1 MSSLHGMSIDATAGG
16 AARFAADQLGHVR
29 YFVIAVLAT
38 LLLLIATSCSAPETR
53 LVKVP
58 VEKEVVKEV
67 EVEKVVEVVK
77 EVPVEKVVEVVKEVP
92 VEKEVVKEVEVP
104 VEVVVEKE
112 VIKEV
117 EVEKVVTK
125 EVIKEVPVEK
135 VVTKEV
141 VKEVPVEKVVTKEVV
156 REVVV
161 TGDASTAPPGR
172 QLAQHTHE
180 GEIYTLVEYDH
191 QIAVFSASGSP
202 VSNSRLADDV
212 LLSYAWGQTLAGLDV
227 AGIAASV
234 AAVEGMDDNIDGVR
248 ASSNETVRVLAQLD
262 ALSAQVPLIGRVSA
276 MDVIAEVYPGVAAAA
291 SAIRA
296 LDAELDSLGRNA
308 DALAALASRIERAD
322 PSDVSGGDM
331 DAAFGSAV
339 KAARDMEESVGSA
352 RGKVT
357 DVRNVS
363 GELAN
368 ALRQVSDTPVIGE
381 TLAESAETAAR
392 FESELSG
399 IADTLQSY
407 ESGLANL
414 AGQLQ
419 SPLDTTAGAHQ
430 SYVGRWLQRPYD
442 TAWRDGVGSRP
453 APVAAQ
459 PTPAPAGPAQQPFR
473 LSWAASASGVSG
485 GESFTLTVRMHGVR
499 ESGDHGG
506 ISVSFPSLTESG
518 GSGRSYSSSL
528 ADVEAVE
535 YTSGMSNVA
544 FHQPGA
550 SIYRSDN
557 STQFPANHLLVE
569 SDDATWSTS
578 DDRTLRLRITPKRG
592 GEFPIRVRG
601 WLCVDG
607 YTNCSRSPTEA
618 AVTDQQGWGVEVAEV
633 AVSGDAGPAIASRHD
648 TLSVGWYHACGVE
661 PDGTLTCWGED
672 DNTGRTSAPPEKFVA
687 VSAGY
692 NHTCGV
698 KTDGSVACWG
708 NNKYGKS
715 SPLRGEFVTVSTG
728 YFHTCGIR
736 PDGTIECWG
745 TNYSGETSPPGGKFV
760 SISSGGRDST
770 KTYSGRNYY
779 DYTCGVTTH
788 GFLAC
793 WGNIGSPPSGE
804 FVTVSAGSRHICGVK
819 TDGAVE
825 CWGNNND
832 DQASP
837 PDGKFVAVGAGNK
850 HTCGVKTDGYV
861 VCWGDKFGK
870 DPSPPAGAGKF
881 VSVSAGA
888 NGYSCGVK
896 TDGSFMCWG
905 GDN

>member
-1 MSSLHGMSIDATAGG
+1 ML
-16 AARFAADQLGHVR
+16 V
-29 YFVIAVLAT
+29 
-38 LLLLIATSCSAPETR
+38 ATSCGAPETR

-125 EVIKEVPVEK
+125 EVVKEVPVEVEK

-141 VKEVPVEKVVTKEVV
+141 IKEVPVEKVVTKEVV

-212 LLSYAWGQTLAGLDV
+212 LLSYAWGQTLAGLDI

-234 AAVEGMDDNIDGVR
+234 AAVEGMDDNLDGVR

-262 ALSAQVPLIGRVSA
+262 ALSAQVPLVGRVSA
-276 MDVIAEVYPGVAAAA
+276 MDVVAEVYPGVAAAA

-296 LDAELDSLGRNA
+296 LDAELSSLGRNA

-322 PSDVSGGDM
+322 RSNVSGSDM

-352 RGKVT
+352 RGKII

-368 ALRQVSDTPVIGE
+368 ALRQASDTPVIGE
-381 TLAESAETAAR
+381 TMAEYAETAAR

-419 SPLDTTAGAHQ
+419 APLDSVNGAHQ
-430 SYVGRWLQRPYD
+430 GYVARWLQRPYD

-459 PTPAPAGPAQQPFR
+459 PTPAPAGPAQQPFS

-485 GESFTLTVRMHGVR
+485 GESFTLTVRMYGIR
-499 ESGDHGG
+499 EAGEHGG

-518 GSGRSYSSSL
+518 GSTGGYSSSL

-535 YTSGMSNVA
+535 YTSGLSNVA

-557 STQFPANHLLVE
+557 STQFPANLVLLVE

-601 WLCVDG
+601 WLCADG
-607 YTNCSRSPTEA
+607 YTSCSRSPAEA
-618 AVTDQQGWGVEVAEV
+618 AVSDQQGWGVEVASV

-648 TLSVGWYHACGVE
+648 TLSVGDDHACGVTT
-661 PDGTLTCWGED
+661 DGTITCWGEEEY
-672 DNTGRTSAPPEKFVA
+672 GRTIAPDGKFVA

-692 NHTCGV
+692 HHTCGV
-698 KTDGSVACWG
+698 KTDGTIACWG
-708 NNKYGKS
+708 
-715 SPLRGEFVTVSTG
+715 
-728 YFHTCGIR
+728 
-736 PDGTIECWG
+736 
-745 TNYSGETSPPGGKFV
+745 
-760 SISSGGRDST
+760 
-770 KTYSGRNYY
+770 
-779 DYTCGVTTH
+779 
-788 GFLAC
+788 
-793 WGNIGSPPSGE
+793 GNGNGQS
-804 FVTVSAGSRHICGVK
+804 SAGWEVRLRQRGGLV
-819 TDGAVE
+819 T
-825 CWGNNND
+825 
-832 DQASP
+832 
-837 PDGKFVAVGAGNK
+837 
-850 HTCGVKTDGYV
+850 
-861 VCWGDKFGK
+861 
-870 DPSPPAGAGKF
+870 PAG
-881 VSVSAGA
+881 
-888 NGYSCGVK
+888 
-896 TDGSFMCWG
+896 
-905 GDN
+905 

>member
-1 MSSLHGMSIDATAGG
+1 
-16 AARFAADQLGHVR
+16 
-29 YFVIAVLAT
+29 
-38 LLLLIATSCSAPETR
+38 
-53 LVKVP
+53 
-58 VEKEVVKEV
+58 
-67 EVEKVVEVVK
+67 
-77 EVPVEKVVEVVKEVP
+77 
-92 VEKEVVKEVEVP
+92 
-104 VEVVVEKE
+104 
-112 VIKEV
+112 
-117 EVEKVVTK
+117 
-125 EVIKEVPVEK
+125 
-135 VVTKEV
+135 
-141 VKEVPVEKVVTKEVV
+141 
-156 REVVV
+156 
-161 TGDASTAPPGR
+161 
-172 QLAQHTHE
+172 
-180 GEIYTLVEYDH
+180 
-191 QIAVFSASGSP
+191 
-202 VSNSRLADDV
+202 
-212 LLSYAWGQTLAGLDV
+212 
-227 AGIAASV
+227 
-234 AAVEGMDDNIDGVR
+234 
-248 ASSNETVRVLAQLD
+248 
-262 ALSAQVPLIGRVSA
+262 

-381 TLAESAETAAR
+381 TMAEYAETAAR

-414 AGQLQ
+414 AGKLQ
-419 SPLDTTAGAHQ
+419 APLDATAGAHQ

-453 APVAAQ
+453 AVAAQ

-499 ESGDHGG
+499 EAGEHGG

-518 GSGRSYSSSL
+518 GSTGGYSSSL

-535 YTSGMSNVA
+535 YTSGLSNVA

-557 STQFPANHLLVE
+557 STQFAANHLLVE

-601 WLCVDG
+601 WLCADG
-607 YTNCSRSPTEA
+607 YTGCSRSPAEA
-618 AVTDQQGWGVEVAEV
+618 AVSDQQGWGVEVAAV

-648 TLSVGWYHACGVE
+648 TLSVGNYYACGVD
-661 PDGTLTCWGED
+661 PDGTITCWGED
-672 DNTGRTSAPPEKFVA
+672 DGYGRTSAPPEKFVA
-687 VSAGY
+687 VGAGRR
-692 NHTCGV
+692 HT
-698 KTDGSVACWG
+698 
-708 NNKYGKS
+708 
-715 SPLRGEFVTVSTG
+715 
-728 YFHTCGIR
+728 
-736 PDGTIECWG
+736 
-745 TNYSGETSPPGGKFV
+745 
-760 SISSGGRDST
+760 
-770 KTYSGRNYY
+770 
-779 DYTCGVTTH
+779 
-788 GFLAC
+788 
-793 WGNIGSPPSGE
+793 
-804 FVTVSAGSRHICGVK
+804 CGVK

-825 CWGNNND
+825 CWGENRRGETSPPRGEFVTVSAGAAHTCGIRSDDTIECWGDNGDGQASPPGGKFVSVSAGSYHTCGVTARGFVACWGYNLSGESSPPSGEFATVSAGSYHTCGVKTDGAVECWGYNED

-837 PDGKFVAVGAGNK
+837 PSGEFVAVGAGEL

-881 VSVSAGA
+881 VTVSAGA

-896 TDGSFMCWG
+896 IDGSFMCWG

>member
-1 MSSLHGMSIDATAGG
+1 MSSIHGMSIDPTAGD
-16 AARFAADQLGHVR
+16 AARSAADQLGHVR
-29 YFVIAVLAT
+29 HFVIAVLGA
-38 LLLLIATSCSAPETR
+38 LLLLVATSCGAPETR

-125 EVIKEVPVEK
+125 EVVKEVPVEVEK

-141 VKEVPVEKVVTKEVV
+141 IKEVPVEKVVTKEVV

-212 LLSYAWGQTLAGLDV
+212 LLSYAWGQTLAGLDI

-234 AAVEGMDDNIDGVR
+234 AAVEGMDDNLDGVR

-262 ALSAQVPLIGRVSA
+262 ALSAQVPLVGRVSA
-276 MDVIAEVYPGVAAAA
+276 MDVVAEVYPGVAAAA

-296 LDAELDSLGRNA
+296 LDAELSSLGRNA

-322 PSDVSGGDM
+322 RSNVSGSDM

-352 RGKVT
+352 RGKII

-368 ALRQVSDTPVIGE
+368 ALRQASDTPVIGE
-381 TLAESAETAAR
+381 TLAEYAETAAR

-419 SPLDTTAGAHQ
+419 APLDSVNGAHQ
-430 SYVGRWLQRPYD
+430 GYVARWLQRPYD

-453 APVAAQ
+453 TVAAQ
-459 PTPAPAGPAQQPFR
+459 PTPAPAGP
-473 LSWAASASGVSG
+473 
-485 GESFTLTVRMHGVR
+485 T
-499 ESGDHGG
+499 
-506 ISVSFPSLTESG
+506 
-518 GSGRSYSSSL
+518 
-528 ADVEAVE
+528 
-535 YTSGMSNVA
+535 
-544 FHQPGA
+544 
-550 SIYRSDN
+550 
-557 STQFPANHLLVE
+557 
-569 SDDATWSTS
+569 
-578 DDRTLRLRITPKRG
+578 
-592 GEFPIRVRG
+592 
-601 WLCVDG
+601 
-607 YTNCSRSPTEA
+607 
-618 AVTDQQGWGVEVAEV
+618 
-633 AVSGDAGPAIASRHD
+633 IASRHD
-648 TLSVGWYHACGVE
+648 IFSVGGEHACGVNT
-661 PDGTLTCWGED
+661 DGTITCWGEEEY
-672 DNTGRTSAPPEKFVA
+672 GRTIAPPEKFVA
-687 VSAGY
+687 VGAGQSG
-692 NHTCGV
+692 HT
-698 KTDGSVACWG
+698 
-708 NNKYGKS
+708 
-715 SPLRGEFVTVSTG
+715 
-728 YFHTCGIR
+728 
-736 PDGTIECWG
+736 
-745 TNYSGETSPPGGKFV
+745 
-760 SISSGGRDST
+760 
-770 KTYSGRNYY
+770 
-779 DYTCGVTTH
+779 
-788 GFLAC
+788 
-793 WGNIGSPPSGE
+793 
-804 FVTVSAGSRHICGVK
+804 CGVK

-825 CWGNNND
+825 CWGYNEYG
-832 DQASP
+832 QASP
-837 PDGKFVAVGAGNK
+837 PS
-850 HTCGVKTDGYV
+850 
-861 VCWGDKFGK
+861 W
-870 DPSPPAGAGKF
+870 
-881 VSVSAGA
+881 
-888 NGYSCGVK
+888 
-896 TDGSFMCWG
+896 
-905 GDN
+905 

>member
-1 MSSLHGMSIDATAGG
+1 MSSLPGMSIDATVVRT
-16 AARFAADQLGHVR
+16 ARSASDQLGHVR
-29 YFVIAVLAT
+29 YFAIAVLGA

-53 LVKVP
+53 LVRVP

-141 VKEVPVEKVVTKEVV
+141 IKEVPVEKVVTKEVI

-161 TGDASTAPPGR
+161 IGDASTAPPGR

-234 AAVEGMDDNIDGVR
+234 AAVEGMDDNLDGVR

-262 ALSAQVPLIGRVSA
+262 ALSAQVPLVGRVSA

-291 SAIRA
+291 SAIRS

-308 DALAALASRIERAD
+308 DALAAFVRRMERAD

-352 RGKVT
+352 RGKVAT
-357 DVRNVS
+357 VRDMS
-363 GELAN
+363 GEMAN

-381 TLAESAETAAR
+381 TLAESAETAAS

-419 SPLDTTAGAHQ
+419 APLDATVSAHQ

-442 TAWRDGVGSRP
+442 TAWQDGVGS
-453 APVAAQ
+453 Q
-459 PTPAPAGPAQQPFR
+459 PAPA
-473 LSWAASASGVSG
+473 
-485 GESFTLTVRMHGVR
+485 
-499 ESGDHGG
+499 
-506 ISVSFPSLTESG
+506 
-518 GSGRSYSSSL
+518 
-528 ADVEAVE
+528 AV
-535 YTSGMSNVA
+535 
-544 FHQPGA
+544 
-550 SIYRSDN
+550 
-557 STQFPANHLLVE
+557 
-569 SDDATWSTS
+569 SDDDQPAT
-578 DDRTLRLRITPKRG
+578 
-592 GEFPIRVRG
+592 V
-601 WLCVDG
+601 
-607 YTNCSRSPTEA
+607 
-618 AVTDQQGWGVEVAEV
+618 
-633 AVSGDAGPAIASRHD
+633 SRHD
-648 TLSVGWYHACGVE
+648 ILSVGWYHACGVD
-661 PDGTLTCWGED
+661 PDGTLTCWGEYH
-672 DNTGRTSAPPEKFVA
+672 GSASPTSAPPEKFVA
-687 VSAGY
+687 VGAGGG
-692 NHTCGV
+692 HT
-698 KTDGSVACWG
+698 
-708 NNKYGKS
+708 
-715 SPLRGEFVTVSTG
+715 
-728 YFHTCGIR
+728 
-736 PDGTIECWG
+736 
-745 TNYSGETSPPGGKFV
+745 
-760 SISSGGRDST
+760 
-770 KTYSGRNYY
+770 
-779 DYTCGVTTH
+779 
-788 GFLAC
+788 
-793 WGNIGSPPSGE
+793 
-804 FVTVSAGSRHICGVK
+804 CGVK

-825 CWGNNND
+825 CWGYNEYGQASPPRGEFVTVSAGDYHTCGIRSDGTIECWGDNEYGQVSPPAGKFVTVSAKWHYTCGVTTADFVACWGYNKDGQASPPAGKFVTVSAGGAHTCGVKTDGVVECWGYNED

-837 PDGKFVAVGAGNK
+837 PAGEFVAVGAGNK

-861 VCWGDKFGK
+861 VCWGDKFGN

-881 VSVSAGA
+881 VTVSAGGD
-888 NGYSCGVK
+888 GYTCGVK
-896 TDGSFMCWG
+896 TDGSFECWG

>member
-1 MSSLHGMSIDATAGG
+1 MSSLPGMSIDATVVRT
-16 AARFAADQLGHVR
+16 ARSASDQLGHVR
-29 YFVIAVLAT
+29 YFAIAVLGA

-125 EVIKEVPVEK
+125 EVVREVPVEVEK

-141 VKEVPVEKVVTKEVV
+141 IKEVPVEKVVTKEVV

-161 TGDASTAPPGR
+161 TRDAGTAPPGR

-212 LLSYAWGQTLAGLDV
+212 LLSYAWGQTLAGLDI
-227 AGIAASV
+227 AGISASV
-234 AAVEGMDDNIDGVR
+234 AAVEGMDDNLDDIR
-248 ASSNETVRVLAQLD
+248 AASNETVRTLDQLD
-262 ALSAQVPLIGRVSA
+262 ALSAQVPLVGRVSA

-308 DALAALASRIERAD
+308 DALAAFVRRMERAD

-331 DAAFGSAV
+331 DDAFGSAV

-381 TLAESAETAAR
+381 TMAEYAETAAR

-414 AGQLQ
+414 AGRLQ
-419 SPLDTTAGAHQ
+419 APLDATAGAHQ

-442 TAWRDGVGSRP
+442 TTWLDGVGSRP
-453 APVAAQ
+453 AVAAQ

-473 LSWAASASGVSG
+473 LSWAASESGVSG
-485 GESFTLTVRMHGVR
+485 GESFTLTVRMYGVR

-518 GSGRSYSSSL
+518 GSTGGYSSSL

-535 YTSGMSNVA
+535 YTSGLSNVA

-557 STQFPANHLLVE
+557 STQFPGQSSPGGVGRRDVVHVRRQ
-569 SDDATWSTS
+569 DAPPADNAEARRGVPDSCP
-578 DDRTLRLRITPKRG
+578 RLA
-592 GEFPIRVRG
+592 VRG
-601 WLCVDG
+601 RIRQLL
-607 YTNCSRSPTEA
+607 TKSRRS
-618 AVTDQQGWGVEVAEV
+618 
-633 AVSGDAGPAIASRHD
+633 SR
-648 TLSVGWYHACGVE
+648 
-661 PDGTLTCWGED
+661 
-672 DNTGRTSAPPEKFVA
+672 GR
-687 VSAGY
+687 SAGV
-692 NHTCGV
+692 GR
-698 KTDGSVACWG
+698 
-708 NNKYGKS
+708 
-715 SPLRGEFVTVSTG
+715 RG
-728 YFHTCGIR
+728 R
-736 PDGTIECWG
+736 L
-745 TNYSGETSPPGGKFV
+745 
-760 SISSGGRDST
+760 GRRERRRRTRD
-770 KTYSGRNYY
+770 
-779 DYTCGVTTH
+779 C
-788 GFLAC
+788 L
-793 WGNIGSPPSGE
+793 
-804 FVTVSAGSRHICGVK
+804 SA
-819 TDGAVE
+819 
-825 CWGNNND
+825 
-832 DQASP
+832 
-837 PDGKFVAVGAGNK
+837 
-850 HTCGVKTDGYV
+850 
-861 VCWGDKFGK
+861 
-870 DPSPPAGAGKF
+870 
-881 VSVSAGA
+881 
-888 NGYSCGVK
+888 
-896 TDGSFMCWG
+896 
-905 GDN
+905 

>member
-1 MSSLHGMSIDATAGG
+1 MSIDATLGR
-16 AARFAADQLGHVR
+16 AARSASDQLGHVR
-29 YFVIAVLAT
+29 YFVIAVLGA
-38 LLLLIATSCSAPETR
+38 LLLLIATSCSAPEPR
-53 LVKVP
+53 VVEREIVKEVEVP
-58 VEKEVVKEV
+58 VEVIVEKEVVR
-67 EVEKVVEVVK
+67 
-77 EVPVEKVVEVVKEVP
+77 
-92 VEKEVVKEVEVP
+92 EVEVP
-104 VEVVVEKE
+104 VEVVVEKPVE
-112 VIKEV
+112 VVKEV
-117 EVEKVVTK
+117 EVPIEKVV
-125 EVIKEVPVEK
+125 V
-135 VVTKEV
+135 KEV
-141 VKEVPVEKVVTKEVV
+141 VKEVEVPIEKVVVKEVVKEVEVPIEKVVTKEVV

-161 TGDASTAPPGR
+161 TGDASAAPPGR

-212 LLSYAWGQTLAGLDV
+212 LLSYAWGQTLAGLDI

-234 AAVEGMDDNIDGVR
+234 AAVEGMDDNIDDVR
-248 ASSNETVRVLAQLD
+248 AASNETVRTLDQLD
-262 ALSAQVPLIGRVSA
+262 ALSAQVPLVGRVSA

-322 PSDVSGGDM
+322 SSNVSGSDM

-381 TLAESAETAAR
+381 TMAEYAETAAR

-414 AGQLQ
+414 AGKLQ
-419 SPLDTTAGAHQ
+419 APLDATAGAHQ

-442 TAWRDGVGSRP
+442 TAWRDGVGSQP

-485 GESFTLTVRMHGVR
+485 GESFTLTVRMYGVR
-499 ESGDHGG
+499 ESGEHGG

-535 YTSGMSNVA
+535 YTSGLSNVA

-550 SIYRSDN
+550 SIYRNDN

-569 SDDATWSTS
+569 SDDPTWPTS

-601 WLCVDG
+601 WLCADG
-607 YTNCSRSPTEA
+607 YANCSRSPAEA
-618 AVTDQQGWGVEVAEV
+618 AVTDQQGWGVEVAAI
-633 AVSGDAGPAIASRHD
+633 AVSGDAGHATASRND
-648 TLSVGWYHACGVE
+648 TLSVGDEHACGVDT
-661 PDGTLTCWGED
+661 DGTITCWGED
-672 DNTGRTSAPPEKFVA
+672 GGYGRTAVPPEKFVA
-687 VSAGY
+687 VGAGTF
-692 NHTCGV
+692 HTCGV

-708 NNKYGKS
+708 DNKYGQA
-715 SPLRGEFVTVSTG
+715 SPPRGEFVTVSAG
-728 YFHTCGIR
+728 NSHTCGIR
-736 PDGTIECWG
+736 SDDTIECWG
-745 TNYSGETSPPGGKFV
+745 YNEHSQASPPGGRFV
-760 SISSGGRDST
+760 SVSAGQAH
-770 KTYSGRNYY
+770 
-779 DYTCGVTTH
+779 TCGVTTH
-788 GFLAC
+788 GFVAC
-793 WGNIGSPPSGE
+793 WGHDYDGQASPPSGE
-804 FVTVSAGSRHICGVK
+804 FVTVSAGGWHTCGVK

-825 CWGNNND
+825 CWGWNED

-837 PDGKFVAVGAGNK
+837 PSGEFVAIGAGEL

-861 VCWGDKFGK
+861 VCWGEKFGK

-881 VSVSAGA
+881 VTVSAGT

-896 TDGSFMCWG
+896 TDGSFECWG

>member
-1 MSSLHGMSIDATAGG
+1 MSSIPGMSIDATVVR
-16 AARFAADQLGHVR
+16 AARSAADQLGHVR
-29 YFVIAVLAT
+29 YFAIAVLAT

-125 EVIKEVPVEK
+125 EVVKEVPVEK

-141 VKEVPVEKVVTKEVV
+141 VKEVPVEKVVTKEVI

-212 LLSYAWGQTLAGLDV
+212 LLSYAWGQTLAGLDI

-234 AAVEGMDDNIDGVR
+234 AAVEGMDDNIDDVR
-248 ASSNETVRVLAQLD
+248 ATANETVRTLDQLD

-308 DALAALASRIERAD
+308 DALAAFVRRMERAD

-381 TLAESAETAAR
+381 TMAEYAETAAR
-392 FESELSG
+392 FESELSD

-419 SPLDTTAGAHQ
+419 APLDATASAHQ

-442 TAWRDGVGSRP
+442 TAWRDGVGSQP
-453 APVAAQ
+453 TVAAQ

-485 GESFTLTVRMHGVR
+485 GESFTLTVRMYGVR
-499 ESGDHGG
+499 ESGEHGG

-535 YTSGMSNVA
+535 YTSGLSNVA

-557 STQFPANHLLVE
+557 STQFPASHLLVE

-601 WLCVDG
+601 WLCADG
-607 YTNCSRSPTEA
+607 YANCSRSPAEA
-618 AVTDQQGWGVEVAEV
+618 AVADQQGWGVEVAAI
-633 AVSGDAGPAIASRHD
+633 AVSGDASTPTPTPTHTPTSARQPISVMEITPLEYHQGERGSIEFRLRNTGSVQYQGVQVVWPSVRNSRDEAFYDEGNEHNDRLKRVSNSIALGPGDDGWVNVRLETYREQRIGEY
-648 TLSVGWYHACGVE
+648 TLSYSVRFYDEEGRQYFTDTFTTTITVVPKNADVTVMEVTPLEYHQ
-661 PDGTLTCWGED
+661 GERGSLEFRLR
-672 DNTGRTSAPPEKFVA
+672 NTGSVQYQGVQVIWPSVRNSRDEAFYDEGNEHNDRLKR
-687 VSAGY
+687 VSNSIALGP
-692 NHTCGV
+692 GD
-698 KTDGSVACWG
+698 DGWV
-708 NNKYGKS
+708 NVR
-715 SPLRGEFVTVSTG
+715 L
-728 YFHTCGIR
+728 
-736 PDGTIECWG
+736 
-745 TNYSGETSPPGGKFV
+745 ETSKDQRIGEYTLSYSVRFYDEE
-760 SISSGGRDST
+760 GRQYFTDT
-770 KTYSGRNYY
+770 FEATIN
-779 DYTCGVTTH
+779 VT
-788 GFLAC
+788 G
-793 WGNIGSPPSGE
+793 
-804 FVTVSAGSRHICGVK
+804 
-819 TDGAVE
+819 
-825 CWGNNND
+825 
-832 DQASP
+832 
-837 PDGKFVAVGAGNK
+837 
-850 HTCGVKTDGYV
+850 
-861 VCWGDKFGK
+861 
-870 DPSPPAGAGKF
+870 
-881 VSVSAGA
+881 
-888 NGYSCGVK
+888 
-896 TDGSFMCWG
+896 
-905 GDN
+905 